1 MINLSNDY
9 LNNDYMVS
17 IGTDFL
23 FFQSLKQA
31 RENAKLLSIKHG
43 KANIQKWVYDDE
55 LQETVLDDYFYIEF
69 RNGVEQP
76 SDD

>member
-1 MINLSNDY
+1 MNLS
-9 LNNDYMVS
+9 NDYMVS
-17 IGTDFL
+17 IGTDFI

-55 LQETVLDDYFYIEF
+55 LQETVLDD
-69 RNGVEQP
+69 
-76 SDD
+76 

>member
-1 MINLSNDY
+1 MNLS
-9 LNNDYMVS
+9 NDYMVS

-31 RENAKLLSIKHG
+31 RENAQLLSLKYG
-43 KANIQKWVYDDE
+43 KSNIQKWIYDHE
-55 LQETVLDDYFYIEF
+55 LEETVLDDWFYIEF
-69 RNGVEQP
+69 INGIEQP